1 MENQI
6 EIFKTNE
13 GTTELKVQISAN
25 TVWLSQKQMS
35 MLFEKDSDTIGLHI
49 KNIFKEKELEEL
61 STTENNSVVQIEGK
75 RKIKRTIKSYNLD
88 VIISVGYRVNSK
100 RGTQFRQRAT
110 QRLKDYLIAGY
121 AINQKRLEEQ
131 NKKLEVLRDGI
142 RIMSRT
148 IEEKATHSED
158 FKWLRQ
164 YSLGLQLLDDYDHE
178 NLDKRDLNNM
188 TSFYSRKSS
197 DAFVFNHKKP
207 RLYRWQQTY
216 RCCLFFII
224 PE

>member
-1 MENQI
+1 MENKI

-100 RGTQFRQRAT
+100 RGTQFRQWAT

-121 AINQKRLEEQ
+121 AINRYKET
-131 NKKLEVLRDGI
+131 N
-142 RIMSRT
+142 
-148 IEEKATHSED
+148 
-158 FKWLRQ
+158 F
-164 YSLGLQLLDDYDHE
+164 
-178 NLDKRDLNNM
+178 NLITNING
-188 TSFYSRKSS
+188 KSNRN
-197 DAFVFNHKKP
+197 FH
-207 RLYRWQQTY
+207 
-216 RCCLFFII
+216 FF
-224 PE
+224 